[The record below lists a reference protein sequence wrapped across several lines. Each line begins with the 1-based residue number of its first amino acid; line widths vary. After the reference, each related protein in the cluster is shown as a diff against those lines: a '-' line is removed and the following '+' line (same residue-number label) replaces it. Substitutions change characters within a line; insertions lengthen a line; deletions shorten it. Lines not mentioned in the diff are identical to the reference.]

1 MNRGTRGPEVAAY
14 QAELVRLG
22 YPLPKSTRADGTLD
36 GIVGPE
42 VLGATRLLEQDRR
55 WPLSPRGSIAP
66 ETREAASHASE
77 YLRGLDVSKHQ
88 GKIDWSAVAGAGYRW
103 VYVKA
108 TEGRT
113 YVDPLFEQHA
123 HGAAEAGLSVGAYHF
138 WWPERDPA
146 TQARHLAAT
155 IKGRSLLLYL
165 PVCLDWEQE
174 HGLSSRELGA
184 RLVALIEA
192 TRQEV
197 GQTPLIYTS
206 RRIVDRDL
214 PGLDR
219 EAPVGAALASCP
231 WWMVSWSRTQRPA
244 QPWGARWSVWQTGP
258 AQGVP
263 GVEGPVDRNLLRL
276 GTLLPIA

>member
-1 MNRGTRGPEVAAY
+1 MKRGTSGPEVAAY
-14 QAELVRLG
+14 QADLVGLG
-22 YPLPKSTRADGTLD
+22 YPLPKSTRADGSLD

-42 VLGATRLLEQDRR
+42 VLAATQILEQDRR
-55 WPLSPRGSIAP
+55 WSRSPQGTVSSATCVSARDATP
-66 ETREAASHASE
+66 

-88 GKIDWSAVAGAGYRW
+88 GKIDWRQVATAGYRW

-113 YVDPLFEQHA
+113 YVDPLFEGHA
-123 HGAAEAGLSVGAYHF
+123 RGAAEAGLAVGAYHF

-155 IKGRSLLLYL
+155 VKGRSLAL

-174 HGLSSRELGA
+174 HGLSSRDLGA
-184 RLVALIEA
+184 RLQTLIEA
-192 TRQEV
+192 TRQET
-197 GQTPLIYTS
+197 GQTPAIYTS
-206 RRIVDRDL
+206 RRIVERDL
-214 PGLDR
+214 PHLQPEHPLSQLLD
-219 EAPVGAALASCP
+219 ACP
-231 WWMVSWSRTQRPA
+231 WWMVSWASRTRPVA
-244 QPWGARWSVWQTGP
+244 PWVNRWAVWQTGP

-263 GVEGPVDRNLLRL
+263 GVEGPVDRNLLRP